1 MPRVCISDLQGALE
15 WVSDALSDSEAFVCR
30 QTGKIYWVS
39 DEPGLLD
46 VEDEIPGDIYEIEKY
61 APVPDKGDLGLGSR
75 LVFDFAARHL
85 DEQYEMIRSMF
96 RHKGAYGRFK
106 ELLEQ
111 QDSLGDWYAFSEE
124 RTLGALE
131 EWCVTEGFT
140 VER

>member
-1 MPRVCISDLQGALE
+1 
-15 WVSDALSDSEAFVCR
+15 VCR
-30 QTGKIYWVS
+30 QTGKIFWVS

-46 VEDEIPGDIYEIEKY
+46 VEDEIPGDTDDIEKY
-61 APVPDKGDLGLGSR
+61 APVPDKRDLDLDLGSS
-75 LVFDFAARHL
+75 LVFDFAARYL

-111 QDSLGDWYAFSEE
+111 QDSLGDWYAFSEA
-124 RTLGALE
+124 RTLRALE
-131 EWCVTEGFT
+131 EWCETEGFT